1 MDKVKEY
8 NYGVCGVYCG
18 QCASGNGR
26 LRLFA
31 LELKRLTDVYLRWM
45 ENVDVGFDY
54 SEFRKGLNVISNWRC
69 NCLDNEDCHVGNKQ
83 CAKEKGL
90 RSCLEC
96 TEFPSCD
103 TTEYQRKR
111 YPFVMDSYRKVQTE
125 GFEAWLEEEE
135 KRARDGVDMCAHLF
149 KR

>member
-1 MDKVKEY
+1 MDEAKEY
-8 NYGVCGVYCG
+8 RYGVCGVYCG

-26 LRLFA
+26 LSFVA
-31 LELKRLTDVYLRWM
+31 LELKRLTDVYLQWM

-54 SEFRKGLNVISNWRC
+54 SEFRKGLNVISNWCC
-69 NCLDNEDCHVGNKQ
+69 NCLNNADCHVGNKQ

-96 TEFPSCD
+96 AEFPTCE
-103 TTEYQRKR
+103 TTEYQRKQ
-111 YPFVMDSYRKVQTE
+111 YPYVIDSYRKVQRE

-135 KRARDGVDMCAHLF
+135 KRAKDGVDMCAHLF

>member
-1 MDKVKEY
+1 MDNEKEY

-26 LRLFA
+26 LRFFA

-45 ENVDVGFDY
+45 EDVDVGFDY
-54 SEFRKGLNVISNWRC
+54 SEFRKGLNVVSNWHCSCFDR
-69 NCLDNEDCHVGNKQ
+69 EDCHVGNKQ

-96 TEFPSCD
+96 AEFLTCE
-103 TTEYQRKR
+103 TTEYQRKQ
-111 YPFVMDSYRKVQTE
+111 YPFVMDSYRKVQRE
-125 GFEAWLEEEE
+125 GLEAWLEEEE
-135 KRARDGVDMCAHLF
+135 QRAREGVDMCAHLF